1 MSSSTRERPLEG
13 RVAIVTGVTGAT
25 GRLLA
30 ADLARQGARL
40 GLVGTDRARLDE
52 LAAELNL
59 PWESW
64 AAAAARL
71 QDRDAAATAIQD
83 IAARFGRID
92 ILVHLVGGWTGGT
105 SVADTSFEAYE
116 NMLGQHLW
124 STINVVKAATP
135 IMARGRWGRVIAVS
149 SPQAVEPDAGMSAYA
164 LAKAAKE
171 ALLLSLAKELAP
183 SGVTV
188 NVLHATTIDAERKRV
203 KAPSPENASW
213 VTPEEIVAT
222 VRYLV
227 SDEGGAVT
235 GARIPLHK
243 RR

>member
-1 MSSSTRERPLEG
+1 MSTTRERPLDG
-13 RVAIVTGVTGAT
+13 RVAIITGVTGAT

-40 GLVGTDRARLDE
+40 GLLGTDRARLDE
-52 LAAELNL
+52 LAAELGL

-64 AAAAARL
+64 AAEAARL
-71 QDRDAAATAIQD
+71 QDRGAAAAAVQAI
-83 IAARFGRID
+83 ATRFGRID

-105 SVADTSFEAYE
+105 TVAETSFDAYQ
-116 NMLGQHLW
+116 NMLDQHLW

-171 ALLLSLAKELAP
+171 TLLLTLARELAGA
-183 SGVTV
+183 GVTV

-203 KAPSPENASW
+203 RAPSPENASW
-213 VTPEEIVAT
+213 VTPEEIVGV

-235 GARIPLHK
+235 GARIPLYQ
-243 RR
+243 RG